1 MTIKYGLDIVTTK
14 MSDFDITS
22 YVSHIEANRS
32 VKDALMQKL
41 RTRRPP
47 YRISVTDLLNLK
59 QAYFR
64 RKYPEIVPP
73 LEKQQIMWAGTGFH
87 KTFGSAVS
95 SEEYLEQFVEADG
108 IVGKID
114 IYEKIPV
121 EVKITS
127 AVTETKNLLRYRP
140 TYVEQLGMYCAMVN
154 VREGEIIV
162 YLRLGEESPPASSLL
177 VYHVTFPNLEG
188 IRDEM
193 RRRRDLLIQALISND
208 PGNLPICPW
217 FNRQCDYSQVCDCET
232 STVPSSYRIAELA
245 GQTKVDESAQEQL
258 LVKLA
263 SSPPLS
269 RLRLNDLVFP
279 RKAYFERL
287 KSQEIA
293 PYGEEVREEKGEYL
307 RSMDERGFLSALR
320 DLLSYGTPGEA
331 QRVPVR
337 YAQLGDLV
345 QMWQN
350 SPTILRDPK
359 FYSMVERERLART
372 FPHYFLRLGFECA
385 LTDHAQ
391 GRLLVYY
398 PNIPREDAKL
408 MVYDVTFRNPTALK
422 EEALQ
427 RAELLAGAQSPWEL
441 PKCPSWMCPNCDY
454 IGQCGGI

>member
-1 MTIKYGLDIVTTK
+1 
-14 MSDFDITS
+14 
-22 YVSHIEANRS
+22 
-32 VKDALMQKL
+32 MQKL
-41 RTRRPP
+41 RTRRYP

-59 QAYFR
+59 QAYFK
-64 RKYPEIVPP
+64 RKYPEIVPS

-95 SEEYLEQFVEADG
+95 SEEYLEQFVEAEG

-121 EVKITS
+121 EVKTTS
-127 AVTETKNLLRYRP
+127 APVDTKDLRRHRP
-140 TYVEQLGMYCAMVN
+140 AYVEQLGMYCAMVN
-154 VREGEIIV
+154 AREGEIIV
-162 YLRLGEESPPASSLL
+162 YLRLGEELPPTSSLL
-177 VYHVTFPNLEG
+177 VYHVDFPELEA

-208 PGNLPICPW
+208 PGNLPVCPW
-217 FNRQCDYSQVCDCET
+217 FNRQCDYSQVCDCEM

-245 GQTKVDESAQEQL
+245 GQIKADEIAQEQL
-258 LVKLA
+258 LAKLA
-263 SSPPLS
+263 SSPS
-269 RLRLNDLVFP
+269 SFHLRLNDLVFP

-293 PYGEEVREEKGEYL
+293 LAGEEVREEKGEYL
-307 RSMDERGFLSALR
+307 HSIDERGFLSALR
-320 DLLSYGTPGEA
+320 DSLSYGTQGEA

-345 QMWQN
+345 QIWQN

-359 FYSMVERERLART
+359 FYSVVERERLART

-385 LTDHAQ
+385 LTDHSQ

-398 PNIPREDAKL
+398 PYISREDAKL
-408 MVYDVTFRNPTALK
+408 MVYDVTFRNLAALK
-422 EEALQ
+422 DEAIQ
-427 RAELLAGAQSPWEL
+427 RAELIIQAQSPWEL

-454 IGQCGGI
+454 IGQCGGV